1 MKKRFRIADPE
12 VIRATVVEWFR
23 ERIDLGPVVSFMAKK
38 TVPVHRHDWIY
49 TLGGA
54 ALFLLGLQVASGAL
68 LMLYY
73 QPGEGSSHESVL
85 KIMTEVPSGGLVRSM
100 HVWGANFFVAV
111 VVLHFLVKLFA
122 RAYRRPRELT
132 WISGMLLLFLTLALG
147 FSGYLLPWN
156 ELSYFATLVGTQIP
170 GTIPVVGDW
179 IVHLLRGGAYV
190 TDDTLTRFFA
200 AHVML
205 LPLAL
210 APFLAVHLGLIQAQG
225 MSLPLGMSKKNIKG
239 ERPFFSEFL
248 LIDGCV
254 WILAFGLI
262 VTLATLLPAEV
273 GVKADPAVAAP
284 EGIKPEWYFLFMFQT
299 LKLAEPETLYYVF
312 DLVGLRVPDA
322 LRIDA
327 ELLKLL
333 SVLFFAVMALFFVL
347 LPFLDRRANREE
359 KSPRFTRFFVAVM
372 VYATAFHI
380 WAMAGP
386 GGESESGEALP
397 GPELAGSLLTLALM
411 WIVIGFLVFYLR
423 QLLKEN
429 RRIRELYR

>member
-1 MKKRFRIADPE
+1 LKKRFKIPDPE

-23 ERIDLGPVVSFMAKK
+23 ERIDLGPVIS
-38 TVPVHRHDWIY
+38 
-49 TLGGA
+49 

-73 QPGEGSSHESVL
+73 QPGEASSHESVL

-156 ELSYFATLVGTQIP
+156 ELSCFATLVGTQIP

-179 IVHLLRGGAYV
+179 VVHFLRGGAYV
-190 TDDTLTRFFA
+190 TGDTLTRFFA

-210 APFLAVHLGLIQAQG
+210 VPFLAVHLGLIQAQG
-225 MSLPLGMSKKNIKG
+225 MSLPLGMSKEETKG
-239 ERPFFSEFL
+239 ERPFLSEFL

-254 WILAFGLI
+254 WLLAFGLI

-273 GVKADPAVAAP
+273 GIKADPLGAAP

-299 LKLAEPETLYYVF
+299 LKHVPET
-312 DLVGLRVPDA
+312 VG
-322 LRIDA
+322 
-327 ELLKLL
+327 
-333 SVLFFAVMALFFVL
+333 VLFFALVAAFL
-347 LPFLDRRANREE
+347 LVVPFLDRKAMREE
-359 KSPRFTRFFVAVM
+359 KSPPFTALFILLA
-372 VYATAFHI
+372 VYAAVFQT
-380 WAMAGP
+380 WAVAGTLSPLALMRMVIGFLVSNLRRLLPALGSPEIP
-386 GGESESGEALP
+386 GRLF
-397 GPELAGSLLTLALM
+397 TLALM
-411 WIVIGFLVFYLR
+411 WMVIGFLVFYLR

>member
-1 MKKRFRIADPE
+1 M
-12 VIRATVVEWFR
+12 VEWFR
-23 ERIDLGPVVSFMAKK
+23 ERVDLGPVVVFAAKK
-38 TVPVHRHDWIY
+38 TVPDHRHSWIY

-73 QPGEGSSHESVL
+73 QPGEASSHESVV
-85 KIMTEVPSGGLVRSM
+85 KIMTEVPAGGLVRSV

-111 VVLHFLVKLFA
+111 VVLHFLVKLFV

-132 WISGMLLLFLTLALG
+132 WLSGMVLLFLALGFG

-179 IVHLLRGGAYV
+179 VVHLLRGGAYV

-210 APFLAVHLGLIQAQG
+210 APFLAMHLGLIQAQG
-225 MSLPLGMSKKNIKG
+225 MSLPLGMSKQKVKS
-239 ERPFFSEFL
+239 ERPFVSEFI

-254 WILAFGLI
+254 WLLGFGLI
-262 VTLATLLPAEV
+262 VTLAALVPAEV
-273 GVKADPAVAAP
+273 GIKADPLGQAP
-284 EGIKPEWYFLFMFQT
+284 EGIQPEWYFLFMFQT
-299 LKLAEPETLYYVF
+299 LKHVPEM
-312 DLVGLRVPDA
+312 VG
-322 LRIDA
+322 
-327 ELLKLL
+327 
-333 SVLFFAVMALFFVL
+333 VLFFGLVAVFL
-347 LPFLDRRANREE
+347 LVVPFLDRKATREE
-359 KSPRFTRFFVAVM
+359 KSPGFTAVFVLLAAYAAVFQLWAAAGSLSSLAMIRALIGFLVFFPRRVLL
-372 VYATAFHI
+372 AFCNPD
-380 WAMAGP
+380 M
-386 GGESESGEALP
+386 
-397 GPELAGSLLTLALM
+397 AGSLLTLGLM
-411 WIVIGFLVFYLR
+411 WAVIGFLVFYLR

-429 RRIRELYR
+429 TRIRELYR